1 VFLVNYMSDRRRRR
15 KSRESRKGRSST
27 PSNLQG
33 LSPKAMQKALGQ
45 IDTQEIDEVLEVI
58 VRTRTEEIV
67 LEEPEV
73 TIMNMGQELWNIV
86 PKRVIRKS
94 SGTPSIPEAKQ
105 ELTINEQD
113 VQLIVSTA
121 GVTKEEA
128 ISAIEKSGGD
138 IAKAIMSLK

>member
-1 VFLVNYMSDRRRRR
+1 MSDRRRRR

-27 PSNLQG
+27 SSNLQG

-121 GVTKEEA
+121 CKPVVCILL
-128 ISAIEKSGGD
+128 ISIFLV
-138 IAKAIMSLK
+138 IVPPY

>member
-113 VQLIVSTA
+113 IQLIVSTA

>member
-1 VFLVNYMSDRRRRR
+1 MSDRRRRR
-15 KSRESRKGRSST
+15 KSRESRKGRSSN

-86 PKRVIRKS
+86 PKRVTRKS
-94 SGTPSIPEAKQ
+94 LGIPSIPEAKQ

>member
-1 VFLVNYMSDRRRRR
+1 MSDRRRRR
-15 KSRESRKGRSST
+15 KSRESRKGRSSN

-94 SGTPSIPEAKQ
+94 SGTSSIPEAKQ

>member
-1 VFLVNYMSDRRRRR
+1 MSDRRRRR

-86 PKRVIRKS
+86 
-94 SGTPSIPEAKQ
+94 
-105 ELTINEQD
+105 LY
-113 VQLIVSTA
+113 L
-121 GVTKEEA
+121 
-128 ISAIEKSGGD
+128 
-138 IAKAIMSLK
+138 

>member
-1 VFLVNYMSDRRRRR
+1 MFLVIYMSDRRRRR
-15 KSRESRKGRSST
+15 KSRESRKGRSSN

>member
-1 VFLVNYMSDRRRRR
+1 
-15 KSRESRKGRSST
+15 
-27 PSNLQG
+27 
-33 LSPKAMQKALGQ
+33 MQKALGQ

>member
-1 VFLVNYMSDRRRRR
+1 MSDRRRRR
-15 KSRESRKGRSST
+15 KSRESRKGRSSN

-138 IAKAIMSLK
+138 IAKAIMRLK

>member
-1 VFLVNYMSDRRRRR
+1 MSDRRRRR

-58 VRTRTEEIV
+58 VRTRTEEII

>member
-1 VFLVNYMSDRRRRR
+1 MSDRRRRR
-15 KSRESRKGRSST
+15 KSRESRKGRSSP

-86 PKRVIRKS
+86 PKRVTRKS
-94 SGTPSIPEAKQ
+94 SGIPSIPEAKQ

>member
-1 VFLVNYMSDRRRRR
+1 MSDRRRRR

>member
-1 VFLVNYMSDRRRRR
+1 MSDRRRRR

-86 PKRVIRKS
+86 PKRVTRKS
-94 SGTPSIPEAKQ
+94 LGIPSIPEAKQ

>member
-1 VFLVNYMSDRRRRR
+1 MSDRRRRR
-15 KSRESRKGRSST
+15 KSRESRKGRSSN

>member
-1 VFLVNYMSDRRRRR
+1 MEYCS
-15 KSRESRKGRSST
+15 
-27 PSNLQG
+27 Q
-33 LSPKAMQKALGQ
+33 
-45 IDTQEIDEVLEVI
+45 
-58 VRTRTEEIV
+58 TR
-67 LEEPEV
+67 
-73 TIMNMGQELWNIV
+73 N
-86 PKRVIRKS
+86 KKKS
-94 SGTPSIPEAKQ
+94 SGIPSIPEAKQ

>member
-1 VFLVNYMSDRRRRR
+1 MSDRRRRR
-15 KSRESRKGRSST
+15 KIRESRKGRSST

>member
-1 VFLVNYMSDRRRRR
+1 MSDRRRRR
-15 KSRESRKGRSST
+15 KSRESRKGRSSN

-86 PKRVIRKS
+86 PKRVTRKS
-94 SGTPSIPEAKQ
+94 SGIPPIPEAKQ

>member
-1 VFLVNYMSDRRRRR
+1 MSDRRRRR
-15 KSRESRKGRSST
+15 KSRESRKGRSSN

-121 GVTKEEA
+121 GVTKDEA

>member
-1 VFLVNYMSDRRRRR
+1 MSDRRRRR
-15 KSRESRKGRSST
+15 KSRESRKGRSSN

-86 PKRVIRKS
+86 PKRVTRKS
-94 SGTPSIPEAKQ
+94 SGTSSIPEAKQ

>member
-1 VFLVNYMSDRRRRR
+1 MSDRRRRR

-86 PKRVIRKS
+86 PKRVTRKS

-128 ISAIEKSGGD
+128 ISAIEKIGGD